1 MKKFLLLACLCILLS
16 NTAYAS
22 EASYEQQM
30 TKGVVEI
37 EGGNFPKAAAL
48 FRDALKE
55 KPEDPAATLY
65 LGIALSRAGDKEA
78 EASLNRA
85 LALTPEDPRTNL
97 ELGIHYFRLDQRD
110 ESTEYF
116 EKTIRLAPG
125 TELAEKAT
133 EYMKARREKKAAKR
147 WSLGVTAGG
156 QYDTNVV
163 LTPDGVPLPKDVSQ
177 KSDWRGIALVRGRY
191 AVPGERTEGSIGYSF
206 YQSFHSRLS
215 DFDLTQHL
223 LDLSGEIRIT
233 PSIQLKGVYLFEYI
247 ALGGDRYEYAHSVG
261 PTLTIHEAKG
271 FSTVLEYRFKKL
283 YYNDTDR
290 FPDNTDRDGS
300 NHSGGITQNLRLT
313 DRLLLNAGYYHDVD
327 SARRDFW
334 DANGDKGFAGARVNL
349 PYRIVIGAYAEY
361 YRKNYGGIDPSAGVK
376 RKDTTRTYS
385 ASAGISITDW
395 FSIMLGQSYIENSS
409 TVPDL
414 AYKRGISS
422 LFLNARF

>member
-1 MKKFLLLACLCILLS
+1 MKKSLFLACLCVLLS
-16 NTAYAS
+16 NTLYAS
-22 EASYEQQM
+22 EALYEQHM
-30 TKGVVEI
+30 AKGVVEI
-37 EGGNFPKAAAL
+37 ERGNFPKAAAE
-48 FRDALKE
+48 FREALKE

-65 LGIALSRAGDKEA
+65 LGIALSRTGDKEA

-85 LALTPEDPRTNL
+85 LALSPEDPRTNL
-97 ELGIHYFRLDQRD
+97 ELGIYYFRLDQRD

-125 TELAEKAT
+125 TELSDKAS
-133 EYMKARREKKAAKR
+133 EYLNAKKEKKAGKR

-163 LTPDGVPLPKDVSQ
+163 LTPDGASLPQGISQ
-177 KSDWRGIALVRGRY
+177 KSDWRGIALLRGRY
-191 AVPGERTEGSIGYSF
+191 AIPGERTEGSIGYSF

-223 LDLSGEIRIT
+223 LDLSGEVRIS
-233 PSIQLKGVYLFEYI
+233 PSLQLKGIYLFEYI
-247 ALGGDRYEYAHSVG
+247 ALGGDQYEYAHAVG
-261 PTLTIHEAKG
+261 PAITIHEAKG
-271 FSTVLEYRFKKL
+271 FSTVFEYRYKRL

-290 FPDNTDRDGS
+290 FPSNTDRDGS
-300 NHSGGITQNLRLT
+300 NHSGGITQNLRLADT
-313 DRLLLNAGYYHDVD
+313 LLVNLGYSHDVD
-327 SARRDFW
+327 SARQNFW
-334 DANGDKGFAGARVNL
+334 DANGDKGFIGARVNL
-349 PYRIVIGAYAEY
+349 PYRIVFGGYAEY
-361 YRKNYGGIDPSAGVK
+361 YRKNFGGVDPSAGVK
-376 RKDTTRTYS
+376 RKDITRTYS

-395 FSIMLGQSYIENSS
+395 FSIMLGQSYIENTS